1 MSDEESRLFLTPIN
15 GPNESWNLALN
26 TTSNIL
32 YRPIID
38 QHIIDQH
45 THCSPHGV
53 RGEQWVGHAHPH
65 THVCPNK
72 GKKMMRITC
81 EIFLFSYLFVLYPLQ
96 DKCHITSNT
105 ITRLLSTQW
114 WGINNEIRINS
125 FHGIKVELNW
135 PLGQQTDHPKPDQT
149 RHLAQTR
156 HCRSVEPHFIPRA
169 DYRRQ
174 SFKNNRF
181 LPITRGLVMETLRQ
195 RASRLWGVWQLVG
208 R

>member
-1 MSDEESRLFLTPIN
+1 MGQMSHGNQPS
-15 GPNESWNLALN
+15 N

-32 YRPIID
+32 YRLIID

-45 THCSPHGV
+45 TPCSPRAV
-53 RGEQWVGHAHPH
+53 CGEQWVGHAHPH
-65 THVCPNK
+65 
-72 GKKMMRITC
+72 MRITC
-81 EIFLFSYLFVLYPLQ
+81 ERFLFCYLFILCPLQ
-96 DKCHITSNT
+96 DKCQITNNT
-105 ITRLLSTQW
+105 IIRLLSTQW

-169 DYRRQ
+169 DYRRK
-174 SFKNNRF
+174 SLKNNIF

-195 RASRLWGVWQLVG
+195 RASCLWSVWQVVG